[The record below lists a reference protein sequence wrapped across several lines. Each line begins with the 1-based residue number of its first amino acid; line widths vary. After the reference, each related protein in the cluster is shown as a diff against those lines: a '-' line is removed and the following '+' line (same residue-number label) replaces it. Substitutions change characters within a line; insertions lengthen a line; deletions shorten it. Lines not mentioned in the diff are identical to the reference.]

1 MKNKRF
7 LMIEADDVV
16 RGILYRSVINL
27 IPNALVVFEATP
39 DAGLDQIATQ
49 EFDVLIAD
57 LDLIRSAGN
66 LWGQIWVSRG
76 DSSPLIIAT
85 SSTETRLAQTLLPI
99 QALLTKP
106 IQIPNLERVLN
117 EIIALQDNTAQE
129 QMDLADALYAKVNTR
144 MDQLL
149 ADTTARCILLCDPSG
164 RIIHLVGDTHDLAI
178 DSITSLLSGGIATLL
193 EAGKSLDEQG
203 VINLAYREG
212 KQSDLYAIN
221 IHDDWILIIVIDR
234 GQMYQRLGTV
244 WFYARKATLDLN
256 VLREELSKIK
266 PVQKMDEQ
274 LDDAYNDEL
283 DKLFQ

>member
-7 LMIEADDVV
+7 LIIEEDDAA
-16 RGILYRSVINL
+16 RGIFYRCLVNL
-27 IPNALVVFEATP
+27 IPTASVVFEATA
-39 DAGLDQIATQ
+39 DAGLDQIANQ
-49 EFDVLIAD
+49 EFEVLIAD

-76 DSSPLIIAT
+76 ESSPLIVAT
-85 SSTETRLAQTLLPI
+85 STTETRLVQTLLPI
-99 QALLTKP
+99 QSLLTKP
-106 IQIPNLERVLN
+106 LQLSDLERVIQ
-117 EIIALQDNTAQE
+117 EIVALQDDTAQE
-129 QMDLADALYAKVNTR
+129 QMDQVDALYARVNTR

-164 RIIHLVGDTHDLAI
+164 RTIHVVGDTRDLAI

-193 EAGKSLDEQG
+193 EAGKNLDEQG

-244 WFYARKATLDLN
+244 WFYARKATVDLN

-266 PVQKMDEQ
+266 PVQAIDPQ
-274 LDDAYNDEL
+274 LDNAYNDEL